1 MIQDSDG
8 KEFFVQGRYYVN
20 ESIPQLQLKLKTVEE
35 EINENLDINLFLL
48 PDLLQIGDVMDGN
61 LYSIYK
67 EAYFCIACGQYDA
80 GILKLGQLLEITLKQ
95 IILVKTNS
103 LPKKLTFGKAIRYA
117 WIKGIIEYPD
127 FKILKWFLNE
137 YRNPYTHRNLREI
150 LKDSKIPIVK
160 MPTQFPG
167 KEVNVRDLEKILKK
181 TIDGLKNGT
190 FQYEWIE
197 AASDPTLACQLKEQ
211 LDRKTAIFLLWA
223 VTTHFE
229 QLVNIYLNQKRI
241 DEHVAKFGSPFERL
255 TSIIIDE
262 EEE

>member
-8 KEFFVQGRYYVN
+8 KGFFVQGRYYVN
-20 ESIPQLQLKLKTVEE
+20 ESIPQLQLKIKTVEE
-35 EINENLDINLFLL
+35 EVNENLDINLFLL

-67 EAYFCIACGQYDA
+67 ESYFCIACGQYDA

-95 IILVKTNS
+95 IIFVKTNS

-117 WIKGIIEYPD
+117 WIKGIIEYAD
-127 FKILKWFLNE
+127 FKFLKWFLNE

-181 TIDGLKNGT
+181 IFFRLK
-190 FQYEWIE
+190 
-197 AASDPTLACQLKEQ
+197 L
-211 LDRKTAIFLLWA
+211 R
-223 VTTHFE
+223 V
-229 QLVNIYLNQKRI
+229 
-241 DEHVAKFGSPFERL
+241 
-255 TSIIIDE
+255 
-262 EEE
+262 